1 MLRMARRVFDS
12 RTGNKTYL
20 VLMPILLVLLLA
32 LKFFAIIFGVLF
44 AGCVVSRLNDI
55 GWSRWHAAWLTVWAI
70 LVKFMI
76 VGALAAATHSGNAH
90 VGGIGLVELPLFV
103 LLVGLAFVPGTKV
116 TNRFGPKPI
125 GLREFWNARASG
137 KKFRK
142 AFLANK
148 PENDRLLAEMNA
160 VNARIKHLSAEY
172 TANVDRLGLEGAR
185 SERKDLDQAHA
196 DFAVLQAKVRE
207 VQARWLPAQ
216 EAFKPS
222 LNRTMEILD
231 YRSKPERTA

>member
-20 VLMPILLVLLLA
+20 LLMPILLVLLIA
-32 LKFFAIIFGVLF
+32 LKFFALIFGVLF
-44 AGCVVSRLNDI
+44 AGCVTSRLNDI
-55 GWSRWHAAWLTVWAI
+55 GWSRWHAGWLTVWAI

-76 VGALAAATHSGNAH
+76 VGALAVAPHSGNAH
-90 VGGIGLVELPLFV
+90 SGGIGMIELPLFV

-116 TNRFGPKPI
+116 TNRFGPKPMTL
-125 GLREFWNARASG
+125 GEFWNARASG

-148 PENDRLLAEMNA
+148 PEHDRLLADMNA
-160 VNARIKHLSAEY
+160 VNARIQHLSAEY
-172 TANVDRLGLEGAR
+172 AANLGRFGLEGA
-185 SERKDLDQAHA
+185 SSGRKDLDKAHA
-196 DFAVLQAKVRE
+196 DFAVLQAKIKE

-216 EAFKPS
+216 EAFQPS
-222 LNRTMEILD
+222 LNRTMEVLG
-231 YRSKPERTA
+231 YRLKLERAA